1 MKAKE
6 EPKANLYFQQVVSFG
21 AVISLTEHLVPIFL
35 SFYIGS
41 WSDKYGRKPFLAV
54 CMIGKLLG
62 SVGDLLAGIW
72 LDQINRW
79 TWLALSTPVQ
89 NISGGQLAF
98 IMMIYSFIADNSTP
112 R

>member
-1 MKAKE
+1 M
-6 EPKANLYFQQVVSFG
+6 
-21 AVISLTEHLVPIFL
+21 
-35 SFYIGS
+35 
-41 WSDKYGRKPFLAV
+41 AV

-79 TWLALSTPVQ
+79 TWLALSIPVQ

>member
-1 MKAKE
+1 M
-6 EPKANLYFQQVVSFG
+6 NFG
-21 AVISLTEHLVPIFL
+21 AVISFVEHLVPIFL

-41 WSDKYGRKPFLAV
+41 WSDKYGRKPFLAA

-89 NISGGQLAF
+89 SVLGGKLAY
-98 IMMIYSFIADNSTP
+98 IMMTYSFIADNSTP